1 MGPPRRKVLATAEET
16 LTPPDE
22 LLQGQTIA
30 KVIKATGKNIYQVEF
45 PSKESVLVE
54 LPARFRSTI
63 WMKRGS
69 FVVVDTNALED
80 RDNKLQGEIV
90 NIVRDEKAWRKAP
103 FWPKEFAKQPV
114 TRAEDSD
121 DDEEESN
128 MGKMPSSD
136 ESDA

>member
-22 LLQGQTIA
+22 LQQGQQIA
-30 KVIKATGKNIYQVEF
+30 RVIKATGNNIYAVEL
-45 PSKESVLVE
+45 PSKDTILVE
-54 LPARFRSTI
+54 LPSRFRSTI

-69 FVVVDTNALED
+69 YVVIDTNALEG
-80 RDNKLQGEIV
+80 RDNKLVGEII

-103 FWPKEFAKQPV
+103 FWPKQFVKQPV
-114 TRAEDSD
+114 AVS
-121 DDEEESN
+121 DDEEEESRV
-128 MGKMPSSD
+128 GKMPSSD